1 MTWLLASAAEAMLAF
16 SALHA
21 SLKAL
26 KTANDCDEVATESSL
41 ESALMAWTVF
51 GVLRLW
57 DAILEPWL
65 AVLPLYFY
73 AKGMLVLAAGI
84 PALRIHVL
92 IFELTVTAVDAL
104 AGARRLELRSLPLT
118 AFELLAML
126 PVLVLELLF
135 PAPEHWEEE
144 TSLPPSDLPGDLG
157 ILDASPQQERSL
169 HDEDSLD
176 ARRSESS
183 RKLSRLAR
191 ELRRSS
197 SEEPAEESQDAA
209 SPQALFAASV
219 VRSVRSI
226 IVGDTNT
233 RLRDSLL
240 SPNIRSPSLNSVI
253 RSKRRFSAM
262 GLTQPP
268 ASPSQCRS
276 RRRAEPNPSIW

>member
-1 MTWLLASAAEAMLAF
+1 MTWLLASAAEAMFAF
-16 SALHA
+16 SALHV

-26 KTANDCDEVATESSL
+26 KTANDCDELATESSL

-57 DAILEPWL
+57 DAVLEPWL

-73 AKGMLVLAAGI
+73 AKSMLVLATGI

-92 IFELTVTAVDAL
+92 VFELTVAAVDAL
-104 AGARRLELRSLPLT
+104 AGARRLELRSLSLT

-126 PVLVLELLF
+126 PVLLLELLF

-157 ILDASPQQERSL
+157 ILDAPPRQERSL
-169 HDEDSLD
+169 HDEGSLD

-209 SPQALFAASV
+209 SPQARFAASV

-226 IVGDTNT
+226 IAGDTDT
-233 RLRDSLL
+233 RLRDSPL
-240 SPNIRSPSLNSVI
+240 SPTLRSPSLNSVI

-262 GLTQPP
+262 GLAQPP
-268 ASPSQCRS
+268 ASPSQSRS
-276 RRRAEPNPSIW
+276 RRRA